1 MRQSRF
7 WVFVADH
14 LDTIWNKR
22 RAGRAAQMREHL
34 PLVGKAPGINIRRLA
49 YRTGRVQ
56 MQRPPSTSSATP
68 VIILASSEHRKLA
81 AWPIS
86 CGVEKRPSGIVE
98 RNFARIS
105 GVSSPMKLASNGVSP
120 ATGLSALT
128 RMLNGANSTAM
139 ALVAVIIQPFEALY
153 QFKLGLGDTP
163 AVEAIFKMAPDLWR
177 LSSGT
182 RWRAVKKTDL
192 AFTAKT

>member
-1 MRQSRF
+1 MAQSHERAKIGQAICSSRVQLSLRMFKDDDACCVEPQTIFNGCSIALLEPMRQSRF

-14 LDTIWNKR
+14 LYTIWNKR

-49 YRTGRVQ
+49 YRTWRVQ

-86 CGVEKRPSGIVE
+86 CVVEKRPSGIVE
-98 RNFARIS
+98 R
-105 GVSSPMKLASNGVSP
+105 
-120 ATGLSALT
+120 LSL
-128 RMLNGANSTAM
+128 
-139 ALVAVIIQPFEALY
+139 IHI
-153 QFKLGLGDTP
+153 
-163 AVEAIFKMAPDLWR
+163 
-177 LSSGT
+177 
-182 RWRAVKKTDL
+182 
-192 AFTAKT
+192 

>member
-81 AWPIS
+81 ACPY
-86 CGVEKRPSGIVE
+86 
-98 RNFARIS
+98 
-105 GVSSPMKLASNGVSP
+105 P
-120 ATGLSALT
+120 AALK
-128 RMLNGANSTAM
+128 NVQA
-139 ALVAVIIQPFEALY
+139 E
-153 QFKLGLGDTP
+153 
-163 AVEAIFKMAPDLWR
+163 
-177 LSSGT
+177 
-182 RWRAVKKTDL
+182 
-192 AFTAKT
+192 